1 MPARVER
8 FPQLPGKPERDPL
21 RQMLAPIVGGAL
33 LAAAV
38 ALIRRISRAARQPSV
53 PPMSEQWLSS
63 HRYDRNDY

>member
-8 FPQLPGKPERDPL
+8 FPQLPGKPERDPI

-53 PPMSEQWLSS
+53 PPMSEHWLAS
-63 HRYDRNDY
+63 HRYDRTDY

>member
-1 MPARVER
+1 
-8 FPQLPGKPERDPL
+8 
-21 RQMLAPIVGGAL
+21 MLAPIVGGAL

-63 HRYDRNDY
+63 HRYDRNEY

>member
-8 FPQLPGKPERDPL
+8 FPQLPGKPERDPMRL
-21 RQMLAPIVGGAL
+21 LAPLVGGAL

-53 PPMSEQWLSS
+53 PPMSEHWLAS
-63 HRYDRNDY
+63 HRYDRIDY

>member
-8 FPQLPGKPERDPL
+8 FPRLPGKPERDSP

-63 HRYDRNDY
+63 HRYDRNEY